1 MDFLMCIVAAL
12 IAIHFGNLYKAHTLV
27 CNMVNSEKGFILHFS
42 VCHSGCE
49 SKIVRYRNI
58 LVGCV
63 TYQINN
69 NSTSKILLV

>member
-27 CNMVNSEKGFILHFS
+27 CNMVNSEKGFILHVS

-49 SKIVRYRNI
+49 SKVPQYSRG
-58 LVGCV
+58 LCHL
-63 TYQINN
+63 
-69 NSTSKILLV
+69 SD